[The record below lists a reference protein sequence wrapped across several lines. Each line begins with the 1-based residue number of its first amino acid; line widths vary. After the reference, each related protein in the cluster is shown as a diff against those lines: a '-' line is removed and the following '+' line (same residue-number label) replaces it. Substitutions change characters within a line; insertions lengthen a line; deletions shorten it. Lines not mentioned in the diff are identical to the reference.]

1 MHTLKSTSVLSSFT
15 SGLSLL
21 LMVLFTSLSLSATN
35 YPINSA
41 DDLEDLTLVPGDTV
55 IWENGTY
62 ANQEVNFIRFFGTAE
77 APIVLKAETPGGVIF
92 TGESPMKIFG
102 THLIVEGFYWREGIG
117 TNNHVETR
125 RSGSSTDLCTDCII
139 RNCAFDNLFTTAPDK
154 SRWVVLRGQR
164 NIVENCTF
172 QNKNST
178 GVMILV
184 ELASQGETTADHII
198 RNNYFYNITPK
209 DDFASNSGDSETIR
223 IGASGNQAVNARV
236 TVEHNYFLSTDGE
249 NEIISNKSAE
259 NRYLHNTFRSSRGSL
274 VLRHGARA
282 RVEGN
287 FFLGEGKA
295 KSGGIRVTD
304 RDHVIVNN
312 YMSGLINDNDPWNN
326 GITIVAGDVASGGS
340 SNGYQRV
347 DDVLIAFNTIYDAED
362 PIYFNDRHS
371 HVSTGII
378 AHNLVYSTRGQ
389 LVAGDIGDTGSGM
402 TYVNNLFGGSS
413 VGITNAGITVG
424 DETFST
430 DGEVFLPVA
439 DGLVAGAAGDAYA
452 ELVALDVRGLSRP
465 ATGRDIGAHEVDGAS
480 GSEQFRP
487 IVNDD
492 VGNGVGASF
501 LNADGHGNTGPSLNV
516 GSTNVFP
523 AEGGSQAVS
532 VQVID
537 VDWEATA
544 DQEWIS
550 LSPNSGTESGVIQIT
565 LTANPGSQER
575 TGSVT
580 VTGMGLSRE
589 IAIRQSG
596 TISPADCPQGTN
608 VALEG
613 SVNSFSTQQNEDNA
627 AANVIDDNT
636 GNRWSAEGFPQ
647 FLVVD
652 LGAAFSINE
661 VSLIPHQGRDYQF
674 LLEGSNEP
682 EGTFDTLVD
691 ATDNQ
696 AGGNSIDREFPE
708 QVYRYIKLTVTGAAT
723 YEGPWVSVSELR
735 LGCSGTS
742 VSSRNPA
749 AEAAGIGLRPVPVT
763 DVLYIDHL
771 PAGYTEYSL
780 IDFSG
785 RVAARG
791 KLTNSQIDL
800 RQLPATG
807 MFVLRLT
814 GEGLPVLAQKVMKV
828 Q

>member
-1 MHTLKSTSVLSSFT
+1 MYSTKSFPFSPPSYLI
-15 SGLSLL
+15 LL
-21 LMVLFTSLSLSATN
+21 LAALCTSLSLGATN

-41 DDLEDLTLVPGDTV
+41 DDIEDLTLVPGDTV
-55 IWENGTY
+55 IWKNGTY
-62 ANQEVNFIRFFGTAE
+62 TNQEVNFIRFFGTAE

-92 TGESPMKIFG
+92 TGESPMKIYV

-139 RNCAFDNLFTTAPDK
+139 RDCAFDNLFTTAPDK
-154 SRWVVLRGQR
+154 SRWIVLRGQR

-198 RNNYFYNITPK
+198 RNNYFYNVTAK
-209 DDFASNSGDSETIR
+209 DDFTTNSGDSETIR
-223 IGASGNQAVNARV
+223 IGSSGNQTVNARV
-236 TVEHNYFLSTDGE
+236 TVEHNYFQSTDGE

-259 NRYLHNTFRSSRGSL
+259 NRYLHNTFRGSRGSL

-312 YMSGLINDNDPWNN
+312 YMSGLVNDNDPWNN
-326 GITIVAGDVASGGS
+326 GITIVAGDAASGGN

-347 DDVLIAFNTIYDAED
+347 DDIVIAFNTIYDAED
-362 PIYFNDRHS
+362 PIYFNDRHT

-389 LVAGDIGDTGSGM
+389 LVGGDITDTGAGM
-402 TYVNNLFGGSS
+402 TYVNNLFGGSP

-424 DETFST
+424 DESFSS
-430 DGEVFLPVA
+430 DGEIFLPVA
-439 DGLVAGAAGDAYA
+439 DGLVAGAAGDAYID
-452 ELVALDVRGLSRP
+452 EVELDVRGLTRP

-487 IVNDD
+487 IINDD
-492 VGNGVGASF
+492 VGNGVGVSY
-501 LNADGHGNTGPSLNV
+501 LDADGHSGVAANSLSV
-516 GSTNVFP
+516 GGTNVFP
-523 AEGGSQAVS
+523 AEGGSQS
-532 VQVID
+532 VNVTARNL
-537 VDWEATA
+537 DWAATA
-544 DQEWIS
+544 DQDWIS
-550 LSPNSGTESGVIQIT
+550 LSPSSGTENGVIQVT
-565 LTANPGSQER
+565 LTANLSSQER
-575 TGSVT
+575 AGTIT
-580 VTGMGLSRE
+580 VAGMGLSRE
-589 IAIRQSG
+589 IAIRQVG

-608 VALEG
+608 VAVEG
-613 SVNSFSTQQNEDNA
+613 TISSFSTEQNADNA
-627 AANVIDDNT
+627 VTNVIDENND
-636 GNRWSAEGFPQ
+636 NRWSAEGFPQ

-661 VSLIPHQGRDYQF
+661 VSLTPHQERDYQF

-682 EGTFDTLVD
+682 DGTFVTLVD

-696 AGGNSIDREFPE
+696 AGGSSIDREFSE

-723 YEGPWVSVSELR
+723 YDGPWVSISELR

-749 AEAAGIGLRPVPVT
+749 AEAAGILLRPVPVS

-771 PAGYTEYSL
+771 PAGYTEYTL
-780 IDFSG
+780 IDFTG
-785 RVAARG
+785 RIAAQG
-791 KLTNSQIDL
+791 KLNSDQIDL
-800 RQLPATG
+800 RQLPVTG
-807 MFVLRLT
+807 IFVLRLA
-814 GEGLPVLAQKVMKV
+814 GDGQPVLTQKVMKV
-828 Q
+828 R